1 MILRRLTVPDEAQ
14 ALAGHNELAKENWEY
29 LLQYKPEMS
38 WSEYLELLNFEE
50 KGEELPAGRVPATFL
65 IAEVNGSLIGRS
77 SIRHTLN
84 DFLLNVGGHI
94 GYGVRPNYRRMGY
107 AKEILKQSLI
117 YLRDLG
123 LDRALV
129 SCDDDNFASAKV
141 IESQEGVLENKV
153 EYEGILKRRY
163 WIDLSKGAE
172 RSTLA

>member
-50 KGEELPAGRVPATFL
+50 KGEELPTGRVPATFL

-153 EYEGILKRRY
+153 EYEGILKRR
-163 WIDLSKGAE
+163 
-172 RSTLA
+172 